1 MKKCT
6 NISENKVRFAQVE
19 ANGKII
25 KPGDTGV
32 MEPGN
37 KAVL

>member
-6 NISENKVRFAQVE
+6 SISENKVRFAQVE

-25 KPGDTGV
+25 KSGDIGV
-32 MEPGN
+32 REPGN
-37 KAVL
+37 KAIL